1 VAACESALHDLDALI
16 PSLSMAGSAIE
27 GSPAHGIDDI
37 PDLVDRM
44 RRTGV
49 SITSVLERSAGDL
62 PAPVQL
68 TAYRIVQEC
77 LANAAR
83 HAPGARV
90 DVKVRSDQQAV
101 EVQVVDDG
109 PGSTADRSGYGL
121 VGVTERARILGGEVT
136 IGPRADG
143 HGFAVKARLPVA
155 SAATLASTGHIHAAT
170 EGSS

>member
-1 VAACESALHDLDALI
+1 
-16 PSLSMAGSAIE
+16 MAGSAIE

-44 RRTGV
+44 RRTGA
-49 SITSVLERSAGDL
+49 SITTVLQGAARDL

-90 DVKVRSDQQAV
+90 DVKVSIDRQEV
-101 EVQVVDDG
+101 EVEVADDG
-109 PGSTADRSGYGL
+109 PGCTAERSGYGL
-121 VGVTERARILGGEVT
+121 VGVTERARILGGDVT

-143 HGFAVKARLPVA
+143 RGFAVRARLPIA
-155 SAATLASTGHIHAAT
+155 FATLASAGQVQAVT